1 MEANFIG
8 SCPNMIAKT
17 GKEFVYLRVM
27 KPYKKQAE
35 LAKRILETDDNEILN
50 YIQAIFDTNSA
61 CVEDEMP
68 EYVRK
73 SIARGL
79 KDADEGRITPHETVK
94 KKYKKWLKK

>member
-1 MEANFIG
+1 MYFRI
-8 SCPNMIAKT
+8 
-17 GKEFVYLRVM
+17 M
-27 KPYKKQAE
+27 KPSKKQTE
-35 LAKRILETDDNEILN
+35 LAKRILETKDKQILN

-61 CVEDEMP
+61 CVEDKMP

-79 KDADEGRITPHETVK
+79 KDADEGRVTPHETVM